1 MPIGGQLKLKGGVSL
16 KKKKEKKPKKVQL
29 EETEEQQDKDDKTE
43 GTKVVPGAI
52 NVMTGKNYEQ
62 EFELEQQRM
71 AQPKVKTTPWGS
83 TYRPAP
89 EILHGYS
96 HKVKGDTASER
107 LDMRA
112 ATKADKFCK

>member
-1 MPIGGQLKLKGGVSL
+1 MHDQCHGVFSLTAVSL
-16 KKKKEKKPKKVQL
+16 NTAHMLVCVPRWQSPPYNPLLTRHTVFAAVQ
-29 EETEEQQDKDDKTE
+29 
-43 GTKVVPGAI
+43 
-52 NVMTGKNYEQ
+52 
-62 EFELEQQRM
+62 
-71 AQPKVKTTPWGS
+71 QPKVKTTPWGS